1 VTLADIERG
10 MSDEELA
17 RKFEACTAGVFVGE
31 PARAFLDAAAALERM
46 TDVGRIVD
54 HIRL

>member
-1 VTLADIERG
+1 
-10 MSDEELA
+10 MSDQELA

-31 PARAFLDAAAALERM
+31 SAHAFLDAAASLERM
-46 TDVGRIVD
+46 ADVARIVD